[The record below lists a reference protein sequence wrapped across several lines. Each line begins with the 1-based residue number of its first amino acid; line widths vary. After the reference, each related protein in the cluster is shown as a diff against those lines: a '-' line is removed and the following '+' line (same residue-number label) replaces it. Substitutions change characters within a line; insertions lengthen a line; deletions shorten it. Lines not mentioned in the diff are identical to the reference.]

1 MKIALDL
8 DEVTVDFLDHFLIF
22 YHKKTGNL
30 FEKKNITSYDWW
42 SHLSMTKDELTNLI
56 NEFHLNHGDEIPAV
70 NNAIASINKLIDN
83 HEITIITSRPVIFKE
98 RTESWIEKHLG
109 NIPLDVY
116 FSSDFAQHIGKV
128 GKTKSELCKDLGVSI
143 ILEDSGEYALDC
155 AKNGTKAI
163 LFDKPWNENF
173 EHKNIIRVNN
183 WVEALGAINNLTA
196 KNP

>member
-8 DEVTVDFLDHFLIF
+8 DEVTADFLDHFLIF
-22 YHKKTGNL
+22 YHKKTGRL

-42 SHLSMTKDELTNLI
+42 SHLSMTKGELTNLI
-56 NEFHLNHGDEIPAV
+56 NEFHLNHGNEISAV
-70 NNAIASINKLIDN
+70 KHAIDSINKLVDN
-83 HEITIITSRPVIFKE
+83 HSIIIITSRPSIFKE
-98 RTESWIEKHLG
+98 KTESWIKKHLE

-116 FSSDFAQHIGKV
+116 FSSDFSQQI
-128 GKTKSELCKDLGVSI
+128 GKTKSELCRELEVSV

-163 LFDKPWNENF
+163 LFDKPWNANF
-173 EHKNIIRVNN
+173 KHENIIRVNN
-183 WVEALGAINNLTA
+183 WIEALGAINKLTT